1 LGRSV
6 KNLALAGV
14 VACQLAD
21 PGSFTIDEAS
31 FLHIAQSDAG
41 RVYTASGSEAK
52 MEILV
57 VSLREFSA
65 SLLNWYDSQTYW
77 LNVTNVALGIV
88 IAICVAVVLGGIAHE
103 FASRIRKR
111 RRIEAEIDRDMVQL
125 ADDHTCHVP
134 GLGVTMADGGEKL
147 RQPDPPN
154 QH

>member
-1 LGRSV
+1 
-6 KNLALAGV
+6 
-14 VACQLAD
+14 
-21 PGSFTIDEAS
+21 
-31 FLHIAQSDAG
+31 
-41 RVYTASGSEAK
+41 VYTVGGSEAE

-65 SLLNWYDSQTYW
+65 ILLNWYDPQTYW
-77 LNVTNVALGIV
+77 LNVTNMALGIV
-88 IAICVAVVLGGIAHE
+88 IAICVMVVLGGVAHE

-111 RRIEAEIDRDMVQL
+111 RRIEAEIDRDILQL
-125 ADDHTCHVP
+125 ADGDTCHVH